1 MESKNPAK
9 KLDVLDALHYVS
21 AAWDEIT
28 ADVIKNCFRK
38 AKFVEGDYSAVKKSS
53 EDFQELEEF
62 PGYAEIDEDV
72 ATSNIRSI
80 DQIITDKIAPADVT
94 SIDEESEDGEEDDT
108 TPILPV
114 VNALDYVNE
123 LRRLVASFDDADESL
138 NHLNKIENF
147 LYSKNI
153 KNMKQRKIDD
163 FLK

>member
-1 MESKNPAK
+1 MENKNPAK
-9 KLDVLDALHYVS
+9 KLDVLDALHNVS

-38 AKFVEGDYSAVKKSS
+38 AKFVE
-53 EDFQELEEF
+53 EF
-62 PGYAEIDEDV
+62 PGYAEIDEDI

-94 SIDEESEDGEEDDT
+94 SIDEESEDEEEDNI

-123 LRRLVASFDDADESL
+123 LRRLVVSFDDADESL

>member
-1 MESKNPAK
+1 MSEKGPLITIIGPFWGCHAPPAPP
-9 KLDVLDALHYVS
+9 LIAAL
-21 AAWDEIT
+21 
-28 ADVIKNCFRK
+28 
-38 AKFVEGDYSAVKKSS
+38 
-53 EDFQELEEF
+53 
-62 PGYAEIDEDV
+62 
-72 ATSNIRSI
+72 IRSI

-94 SIDEESEDGEEDDT
+94 SIDEESEVEEEDDT

-147 LYSKNI
+147 LYAKNI